1 MILGST
7 NFFYRNQLVI
17 PTDEKKR
24 AIINIPIKDITLL
37 FILLNNPIKMHCLD
51 FNETRFPQFQLMFET
66 LKQTLNVKD
75 TTDELRPTSS
85 FLILKGM

>member
-37 FILLNNPIKMHCLD
+37 FILLNNPIKMHEVLTLTRHVFPNSSLCL
-51 FNETRFPQFQLMFET
+51 RH
-66 LKQTLNVKD
+66 
-75 TTDELRPTSS
+75 
-85 FLILKGM
+85 